1 MALICCPECGQEV
14 SDSSS
19 SCLHCGYDLTD
30 LSVEDKDRSL
40 RRKYGIGEG
49 IIGDTVQ
56 DCADYSKR
64 LIAYLDEYM
73 GLFPDSFEAY
83 FRKAITFAY
92 QYIPNEPD
100 TYSSIDNTMLP
111 TFAFE
116 LDSIQKTGGAPVT
129 GWFVRDDLV
138 TQYYMLIWPNTKCKN
153 INGEWRR
160 TPLGEIEFSD
170 FTIIEAMLIRKDD
183 IFDFL
188 QRNNLAK
195 SHLLEYAKRLRATHG
210 KKNEKIDV
218 QLENRLSITFSG
230 QIPEKPI
237 NLIIRRE
244 KLKEIAKQVYLI
256 SQDGFARIK

>member
-1 MALICCPECGQEV
+1 MET
-14 SDSSS
+14 
-19 SCLHCGYDLTD
+19 YRKTD
-30 LSVEDKDRSL
+30 MHAEEQLGRFMDI
-40 RRKYGIGEG
+40 YF
-49 IIGDTVQ
+49 
-56 DCADYSKR
+56 YSK
-64 LIAYLDEYM
+64 IKSKD
-73 GLFPDSFEAY
+73 GSPVSFERY
-83 FRKAITFAY
+83 VDKKMQLSGVDVRLNVGNQEFLIDEKASIY
-92 QYIPNEPD
+92 
-100 TYSSIDNTMLP
+100 YSNTMLP

-256 SQDGFARIK
+256 SQDGFARIKLIGKPKGID